1 MRTYSRCSVINP
13 SAVTACDALSG
24 CDIFQHQSRK
34 ELASVPMANQG
45 CRQGHTL
52 AHLLMAFS
60 IKLEPPRCKIAT
72 LDRNLCEL
80 RERGRQTAEGFPT
93 LLHLTTTRQNI
104 PQNSCSCLKICH
116 KIDGEDLARA
126 LTGFYI
132 FIFKYFPV
140 GELPKL
146 VNNRTQNDCV

>member
-1 MRTYSRCSVINP
+1 MAEALLRGPVAVMRTYSRCSVINP

-80 RERGRQTAEGFPT
+80 RERGAGRQP
-93 LLHLTTTRQNI
+93 
-104 PQNSCSCLKICH
+104 
-116 KIDGEDLARA
+116 RA
-126 LTGFYI
+126 FQHCFT
-132 FIFKYFPV
+132 
-140 GELPKL
+140 
-146 VNNRTQNDCV
+146 